1 MPVNALYRAQVDLLI
16 RCLPAV
22 AKVRAFA
29 LKGGTAINLF
39 HRDMPRLS
47 VDIDLTFLAVTD
59 RDTALTGITEGLA
72 TIGEEIRRTI
82 PQVQV
87 RSTGTGAPKLQVAT
101 PHARIKIEPSPISR
115 GCLFPPVER
124 DLCQTA
130 QDEYEL
136 FVRVQRLS
144 TGDLYGGKFCAALDR
159 QHPRDLFDIKQLQD
173 NTGEIADDI
182 RQAFVVYLA
191 GHRRPMAELLAPNT
205 KSIEQLYTH
214 HFAGMTTHAIRLDEL
229 EATREHMF
237 EWVRTVLSENE
248 RTFLLSIKQGEPDWS
263 LMPFDNIQ
271 QLPAI
276 QWKIRN
282 VKRMSA
288 HAHKAALDRLRNV
301 LDL

>member
-1 MPVNALYRAQVDLLI
+1 MPVNERYRAQVDLLI

-22 AKVRAFA
+22 AKIRVFA

-39 HRDMPRLS
+39 HHDMLRLS
-47 VDIDLTFLAVTD
+47 VDIDLTFLPITD
-59 RDTALTGITEGLA
+59 RDTTLTEITEGLA

-87 RSTGTGAPKLQVAT
+87 RSTGTDAPKLQVAT
-101 PHARIKIEPSPISR
+101 PHAHIKVEPNPISR

-124 DLCQTA
+124 DLCQAA
-130 QDEYEL
+130 QDKYEL
-136 FVRVQRLS
+136 FVRVQRLA
-144 TGDLYGGKFCAALDR
+144 TGDLYGGKLCAALDR

-173 NTGEIADDI
+173 TGEISDDI

-191 GHRRPMAELLAPNT
+191 GHRRPMAELLAPNA
-205 KSIEQLYTH
+205 KPIEQLYTH
-214 HFAGMTTHAIRLDEL
+214 HFAGMTAHAIGLDEL

-237 EWVRTVLSENE
+237 EWVRTALSENE
-248 RTFLLSIKQGEPDWS
+248 RKFLLSIKQGEPDWS
-263 LMPFDNIQ
+263 LMPFDHIQ

-282 VKRMSA
+282 IKQMSA
-288 HAHKAALDRLRNV
+288 RAHKAALDRLRDV